1 MTSNSHTQN
10 VEPFPNTDDTYV
22 IYIREESGTLTIV
35 PEESSDHQTKL
46 SDHVRRDERLPQT
59 IKSAARQ
66 SRARLRNHA
75 VSRSLGVCMTVTYK
89 EITDDPIGDVTA
101 FIEDIRGFYP
111 PPLHWIIVTEGVEE
125 GSEHRPHH
133 HVLLPFTS
141 DLHKVASQWPH
152 GDIHVGI
159 NPNDESIRR
168 VANYVS
174 KEFERPTGDQPRFR
188 ASRGGRPKQRVIHAS
203 SLDEAI
209 NIANSQLP
217 EGIDAYTSNYPG
229 INGRITYYWERTPQE
244 GMWES

>member
-1 MTSNSHTQN
+1 MTSNSHNQN
-10 VEPFPNTDDTYV
+10 NELPPISDDTYV

-35 PEESSDHQTKL
+35 PEECSDHQAKL
-46 SDHVRRDERLPQT
+46 SDQVRRDERLLQT

-75 VSRSLGVCMTVTYK
+75 VSRSLGVCMTLTYR
-89 EITDDPIGDVTA
+89 EVTDDPIGDVTA

-125 GSEHRPHH
+125 GSDHRPHH

-159 NPNDESIRR
+159 NPNDEAIRR

-188 ASRGGRPKQRVIHAS
+188 ASRGGRPKRKVIHAS

-217 EGIDAYTSNYPG
+217 EGIDAYTSNFPG

-244 GMWES
+244 DMWES